1 MRTIADTI
9 RVHPKKVVS
18 IDLTSPQESGLGIII
33 GKMYYNT
40 QISELLGDMCSGY
53 PHNGGSHTLR
63 LCGNYEDVIVGIEL
77 IRDNTPVYPHMAVT
91 AAKMD
96 LTMLCTQ
103 IRMSVESKK

>member
-1 MRTIADTI
+1 MTFKADKLHI
-9 RVHPKKVVS
+9 RKDGTVT
-18 IDLTSPQESGLGIII
+18 IDLTSPQDSGLGIII

-40 QISELLGDMCSGY
+40 QISELLGDMRSGY

-63 LCGNYEDVIVGIEL
+63 LRGNYEDVIAGIEM

>member
-1 MRTIADTI
+1 MRFKADKLHI
-9 RVHPKKVVS
+9 RKDGTVT

-33 GKMYYNT
+33 GNMYHNT

-53 PHNGGSHTLR
+53 PHNGGNHTLR
-63 LCGNYEDVIVGIEL
+63 LRGNYEDVIAGIEL
-77 IRDNTPVYPHMAVT
+77 IRDNTLVYPHMAVT

-96 LTMLCTQ
+96 LTMLCSQ

>member
-1 MRTIADTI
+1 MTFKSDKLHI
-9 RVHPKKVVS
+9 RKDGTVT
-18 IDLTSPQESGLGIII
+18 IDLSSPQESGLGIII
-33 GKMYYNT
+33 GEMYYNT
-40 QISELLGDMCSGY
+40 QISELLGDMRSGY

-63 LCGNYEDVIVGIEL
+63 LRGNYEDVIAGIEL
-77 IRDNTPVYPHMAVT
+77 IRDSTPVYPHMAVT